1 MRTTRMIRN
10 VLLVIA
16 IPAAAFVVGWI
27 VSAAVTYARFGR
39 AHAREP
45 RDPIV
50 DRFMPRFEIDEVH
63 ETEVEAPASVT
74 LAAAREIDLNDSPVI
89 HAIFRGREMML
100 RARSAPAAPRKPFL
114 DQVLELG
121 WGVLAEE
128 PGHEIV
134 IGAIT
139 KPWEANVRF
148 IALPPERFAAF
159 DSAGWVKIVWTLA
172 VDSLSPTRSRFR
184 TETRVLTTDATARS
198 RFRRYWSVFSPG
210 ILLIRHETLKIVRR
224 AAEARMASHTA

>member
-1 MRTTRMIRN
+1 MIRN
-10 VLLVIA
+10 ALLIVG
-16 IPAAAFVVGWI
+16 IPAAAFVLGWI
-27 VSAAVTYARFGR
+27 VSAAATYARFGR
-39 AHAREP
+39 AKARAV

-50 DRFMPRFEIDEVH
+50 ERFMPRFDIDEVH

-74 LAAAREIDLNDSPVI
+74 LAAARAIDLNDSPIV
-89 HAIFRGREMML
+89 HAIFRGRELML
-100 RARSAPAAPRKPFL
+100 RAHPSAATPRKPFL
-114 DQVLELG
+114 DQVLEIG
-121 WGVLAEE
+121 WGVLADE
-128 PGHEIV
+128 PGREIV

-159 DSAGWVKIVWTLA
+159 DSSGWVKIVWTLA

-198 RFRRYWSVFSPG
+198 RFRRYWSVF
-210 ILLIRHETLKIVRR
+210 
-224 AAEARMASHTA
+224 